1 MKLPL
6 CADMTV
12 NIENPRQFTSK
23 KLPELINVFLIAAR
37 YKINTQKSTECS
49 Y

>member
-1 MKLPL
+1 
-6 CADMTV
+6 MTV
-12 NIENPRQFTSK
+12 NIENPKQSTSK
-23 KLPELINVFLIAAR
+23 NLPELINVFLKVAR